1 MGRHVIWRSLR
12 REHFT
17 SVENIQNISLKYE
30 DLRVGRAPLVSRKV
44 ELRTKVRGFDSRLSK
59 LGGCSQGDFGA
70 VVRDG

>member
-1 MGRHVIWRSLR
+1 MIYTWYNELVR
-12 REHFT
+12 
-17 SVENIQNISLKYE
+17 